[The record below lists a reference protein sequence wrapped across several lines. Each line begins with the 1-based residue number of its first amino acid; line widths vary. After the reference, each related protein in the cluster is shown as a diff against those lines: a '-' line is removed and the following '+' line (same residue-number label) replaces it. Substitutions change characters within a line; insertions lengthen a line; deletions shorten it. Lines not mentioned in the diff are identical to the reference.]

1 MIVLVDTRR
10 DTDYQLAV
18 TLMAAV
24 YETTPKF
31 SASILLVRRRLG
43 FAFAFRFCGIGEISK
58 AF

>member
-1 MIVLVDTRR
+1 LVDTRR

>member
-1 MIVLVDTRR
+1 MIVLVDKRR

-31 SASILLVRRRLG
+31 SASFLLVRRRLG
-43 FAFAFRFCGIGEISK
+43 FTFAFRFCGIGEISK

>member
-1 MIVLVDTRR
+1 
-10 DTDYQLAV
+10 
-18 TLMAAV
+18 MAAV

-58 AF
+58 AFKDYFLWVVWL